1 MKCVEEYSKIPGL
14 EVERQDHDIECFIF
28 IFFCIQG
35 KNIYQCPEFIDDN
48 LSTWANT
55 TLSLVHCL

>member
-48 LSTWANT
+48 LST
-55 TLSLVHCL
+55 